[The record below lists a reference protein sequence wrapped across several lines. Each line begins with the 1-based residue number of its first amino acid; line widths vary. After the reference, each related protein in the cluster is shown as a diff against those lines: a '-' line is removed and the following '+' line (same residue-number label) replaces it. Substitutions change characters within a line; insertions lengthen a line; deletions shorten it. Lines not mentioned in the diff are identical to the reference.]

1 VADYSIQQRAGVPFA
16 AIRESATMS
25 TLAEVMIP
33 LIDEVAQWLA
43 GRGLAPAGPPFW
55 RYLVIDMD
63 HELVV
68 EVGFPLAAEVDGD
81 GGGNGG
87 GRVSAG
93 VLPAG
98 RYATVIH
105 QGHPDEL
112 KGATGELLAWA
123 EGQGLTFDKTDV
135 DGAEHW
141 VCRLENYLSDPA
153 EEPDVTQWRTELAFK
168 LV

>member
-1 VADYSIQQRAGVPFA
+1 MADYSIQDRGAVPYA

-25 TLAEVMIP
+25 DLAEVMVP
-33 LIDEVAQWLA
+33 LGGEVAQWLA
-43 GRGLAPAGPPFW
+43 RRGLQPAGPPFW
-55 RYLVIDMD
+55 RYLVIDME

-68 EVGFPLAAEVDGD
+68 EVGFPLAAEVAGD
-81 GGGNGG
+81 GEGD
-87 GRVSAG
+87 GRVGTG

-98 RYATVIH
+98 RYATVVH

-112 KGATGELLAWA
+112 EAATAGLLAWA
-123 EGQGLTFDKTDV
+123 ESQGLTFDKTEV

-153 EEPDVTQWRTELAFK
+153 DEPDMTQWRTELAFK
-168 LV
+168 LA